1 MNKFRRTHTFRF
13 QSLLQS
19 STTDAC
25 YEKKGKTINQLV
37 KLLQSLG
44 RVVIALQVTG
54 ETSLNVEKVI

>member
-1 MNKFRRTHTFRF
+1 MSN
-13 QSLLQS
+13 LVLAWIYDPNS
-19 STTDAC
+19 STDAC

-54 ETSLNVEKVI
+54 ETSLNIEKVI